1 MRTTPDINATPAAG
15 HWQDFSAPVTLTAE
29 QAAALYRSVNDVAT
43 LLSGAI
49 QLAENA
55 DSTIE
60 AFHG

>member
-1 MRTTPDINATPAAG
+1 MPTTPDINATPAAG

-55 DSTIE
+55 DSTLE
-60 AFHG
+60 ALHG

>member
-49 QLAENA
+49 QLAENV
-55 DSTIE
+55 DSTLE
-60 AFHG
+60 ELRG